1 MRVDGF
7 SYVGAGNSGNKKD
20 AQANAVKDF
29 VQYLVRQGKIP
40 ASQVPVEVCMF
51 EQFLK
56 FIKSSTRVI
65 ITYCNFYVI
74 TTNFHSVSVVCRGFY
89 QVGKMENPDYG

>member
-56 FIKSSTRVI
+56 FIKSSTMII
-65 ITYCNFYVI
+65 IT
-74 TTNFHSVSVVCRGFY
+74 
-89 QVGKMENPDYG
+89 

>member
-1 MRVDGF
+1 MYDKTLQLQYVGLLRCKNVLCFCCYLGPKNRQRFLCEVRVDGF

-51 EQFLK
+51 EQFFK
-56 FIKSSTRVI
+56 V
-65 ITYCNFYVI
+65 Y
-74 TTNFHSVSVVCRGFY
+74 
-89 QVGKMENPDYG
+89 

>member
-1 MRVDGF
+1 MLYIGPRQNSLILCIHGRCKSVLIVSFCCYSGPKNRQRFLCEVRVDGF

-40 ASQVPVEVCMF
+40 ASQVPMEVCMF
-51 EQFLK
+51 
-56 FIKSSTRVI
+56 FIEI
-65 ITYCNFYVI
+65 
-74 TTNFHSVSVVCRGFY
+74 
-89 QVGKMENPDYG
+89 

>member
-1 MRVDGF
+1 MCFICYLGPKNRQRFLCEVRVDGF

-29 VQYLVRQGKIP
+29 VQYLVRQGRIP
-40 ASQVPVEVCMF
+40 ASQVPVEVCIF

-56 FIKSSTRVI
+56 FIKS
-65 ITYCNFYVI
+65 
-74 TTNFHSVSVVCRGFY
+74 
-89 QVGKMENPDYG
+89 

>member
-1 MRVDGF
+1 MFCCYLGPKNRQRFLCEVRVDGF

-51 EQFLK
+51 EKFSK
-56 FIKSSTRVI
+56 FIKSATKVI
-65 ITYCNFYVI
+65 ITYCNFYII
-74 TTNFHSVSVVCRGFY
+74 TTTTS
-89 QVGKMENPDYG
+89 